1 MTIAAK
7 QIGAIRRRYR
17 KLTDSVVADLRLR
30 RQIGQSVTAIARC
43 HDIDRAYV
51 SRVVRGI
58 ERPSAPGPIT
68 PPSLPKSD
76 PDLRRQILAHVLA
89 GRRHFGHAPSG
100 RELARLVERDRK
112 LVGHIRSC
120 VVTWIE
126 RFWGH
131 VDRRPSIESCW
142 PWRGGIVSRLGRAPV
157 GRYMDGASKSYRAH
171 RLAWE
176 FVIGTIPAGKIVVQ
190 TCSNT
195 LCCNPRHLMLRG
207 RRGLKQKRVLPQ

>member
-1 MTIAAK
+1 MSRESSAESSGRVL
-7 QIGAIRRRYR
+7 QVQSRRRRFRRATQTCEGRFGPMYWR
-17 KLTDSVVADLRLR
+17 DDDTLATLT
-30 RQIGQSVTAIARC
+30 
-43 HDIDRAYV
+43 
-51 SRVVRGI
+51 
-58 ERPSAPGPIT
+58 RPAW
-68 PPSLPKSD
+68 
-76 PDLRRQILAHVLA
+76 
-89 GRRHFGHAPSG
+89 
-100 RELARLVERDRK
+100 ELLLGLVERDRK

-157 GRYMDGASKSYRAH
+157 GRYMDGASKSYRPH